1 MESPPTPPP
10 PPGGASGATTRPISA
25 TVETKSTRMPLFYG
39 RVGGI
44 NEVPP
49 RSLVNRIE
57 AYCKTLKKDA
67 NAECQELYL
76 CLRGEP
82 LQWWESMVDSGENVE
97 DWPTVRAEFLKD
109 YDYRMTNESAYK
121 LLNLRQ
127 KAGERT
133 TPFFARISSAVQ
145 DMARGTPEET
155 TDENRAAALR
165 MLRHVQK
172 NLFISGLK
180 ESLRKAVLRHPPGT
194 LKDAK
199 EMARQAEF
207 LEEGTTVKP
216 EMTTSGI
223 EEVCAAL
230 DLVMAIEPDDRDEEE
245 LHDDEIAAINNWR
258 RTKGRKPFNKNFRR
272 RNTPNTG
279 STTVKCYNCGK
290 EGHISRNCRAPR
302 NGPIRSMD
310 QNPKER
316 ERDQEPA
323 EYTMSSIKNW

>member
-1 MESPPTPPP
+1 MAEQAPPQ
-10 PPGGASGATTRPISA
+10 PPGSGGAGGGSTRTTI
-25 TVETKSTRMPLFYG
+25 ETKTTRMPLFYG

-76 CLRGEP
+76 CLR
-82 LQWWESMVDSGENVE
+82 WWESMVDSGENVE
-97 DWPTVRAEFLKD
+97 DWPTVKAEFLKD

-133 TPFFARISSAVQ
+133 TPFFARISSAIQ

-155 TDENRAAALR
+155 TDETRAAALR
-165 MLRHVQK
+165 MLSHVQK

-180 ESLRKAVLRHPPGT
+180 ESLRKAVLRHPPST

-207 LEEGTTVKP
+207 LEEGTNMKP

-230 DLVMAIEPDDRDEEE
+230 DLVMAIEPDERDEEE

-258 RTKGRKPFNKNFRR
+258 KTKGRKPFNKSFKR
-272 RNTPNTG
+272 RNFSNNGPPVG
-279 STTVKCYNCGK
+279 KCYNCGK

-302 NGPIRSMD
+302 SGGIRSMD
-310 QNPKER
+310 HGSKEK
-316 ERDQEPA
+316 EQDQEA
-323 EYTMSSIKNW
+323 TDYSMSSIKNW